1 MQHIVAA
8 KAVTFYEALQPEF
21 KEYQQQVL
29 KNAQVLSNTLQSKGV
44 KIVSGGTDNHLVLL
58 DLRGSGITGLE
69 LEQRLASVGIITN
82 KNAIP
87 FDKEKKNI
95 TSGVRLGTPAL
106 TSRGLKEHDMEQIGE
121 LIALTIFNFEEKKE
135 YIKEMVGILCKT
147 YPLDRR

>member
-21 KEYQQQVL
+21 REYQQQVL

-87 FDKEKKNI
+87 FDTEKKNI

-147 YPLDRR
+147 YPLDIR

>member
-1 MQHIVAA
+1 M
-8 KAVTFYEALQPEF
+8 QPEF

-29 KNAQVLSNTLQSKGV
+29 KNAQVLSDTLQSKGI

-58 DLRGSGITGLE
+58 DLRGTGITGLE

-106 TSRGLKEHDMEQIGE
+106 TSRGMKEGDMEQIGE

-135 YIKEMVGILCKT
+135 YIREMVEILCKT

>member
-1 MQHIVAA
+1 M
-8 KAVTFYEALQPEF
+8 QPEF

-29 KNAQVLSNTLQSKGV
+29 KNAQVLSDTLQSKGI

-58 DLRGSGITGLE
+58 DLRGTGITGLE

-106 TSRGLKEHDMEQIGE
+106 TSRGMKEHDMEQIGE

-147 YPLDRR
+147 YPLDIR